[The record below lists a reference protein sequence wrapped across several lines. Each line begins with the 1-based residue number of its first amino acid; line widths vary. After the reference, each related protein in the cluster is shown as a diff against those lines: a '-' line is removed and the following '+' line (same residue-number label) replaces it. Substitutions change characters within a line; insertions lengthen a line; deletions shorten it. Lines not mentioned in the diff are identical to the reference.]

1 MDQEIVQ
8 QIKDANGA
16 ALALVTSLVGD
27 DDLDAMELLLTDPQ
41 YGDRATTLAVATIAV
56 SAIKALAHE
65 LEVPPLEIVQVA
77 GLSAANYHMML
88 DEKVE
93 DEEA

>member
-16 ALALVTSLVGD
+16 ALALVTSLVSED
-27 DDLDAMELLLTDPQ
+27 DDLNALELLVTDSS

-88 DEKVE
+88 DETVE
-93 DEEA
+93 EE